1 MAATPLDPLVEGA
14 RKGKTALEG
23 LVTGANKVLDA
34 LKNTHGTFEALSGT
48 GNRFNND
55 MVEMAI
61 AAANARMPLKEFSEL
76 LQQNSENFAA
86 LGGNVNRGSQEFVKL
101 AKEFNTSGLAENL
114 RQMGFSAGELNE
126 ILALQVGFQKSSF
139 DRSAEGQRKAAAG
152 AAEFAYE
159 LDRLTQLTGQSRRD
173 QEDNLK
179 RAQADMKLEAK
190 FREIG
195 FAKGP
200 EEEAKARAMFK
211 ENFAVFAAKGMGD
224 MYKEM
229 VAMNT
234 VTSQNAQTQF
244 AISGKAGQEAMRSAI
259 ELGRGN
265 TELAKAATERAEIE
279 VMNLQRSRAFN
290 SIAMYASGTVGE
302 VARQTMAANDKA
314 YHGMQAT
321 MKEYGIDVNN
331 VNEAL
336 KKQAEEIKKE
346 QNARS
351 GITSAMITGK
361 VQLETA
367 YAAFMERMLGGINRD
382 QKLNESLLT
391 FSKQFSQTQPG
402 DLPKDTIRRYEQALK
417 EQKPGGTPAS
427 AASAQEM
434 YSRMI
439 GQMGGDF
446 AVQLGAQAAK
456 GLVDVTKTLISGG
469 LGAAENII
477 NAVDINL
484 SGDIK
489 TDKEPKTGRAGGTLG
504 ETGNVIE
511 PKDVQALLHKGEMVL
526 TPEQQRNMMT
536 NIRTDAIADV
546 MHKMVNTASKTS
558 PTDTFAVKDLQK
570 IAKDI
575 TSVASKVEVINWP
588 KNFTGAAANPP
599 AQTKSTETKPTEVK
613 PSDKKEEKKTDPR
626 QDLAK
631 QMPTQASVRSVDNQ
645 IDRAEEIKN
654 AMPSIASLFI
664 KDQEDE
670 LETAAE
676 QFSGVFKDLI
686 PIQELE
692 TTQEE
697 FRSKFNENQKR
708 LIEDYKNSSEE
719 NRFFAAEEQRAAM
732 EEDLKLLQKK
742 NAEIERLTEE
752 RNKRELT
759 EEEESQLAEETMNR
773 DALRKLVEDRQD
785 HIDVI
790 ENIEQYAYER
800 DLEKQ
805 VENAKAFADQKA
817 KAQAEELESLGGIT
831 DAALQARQEFLN
843 QLDSSFTEDEYGE
856 GGEAIGGEMDSSFAE
871 DESEYVQAAIQDLTE
886 QIPNIGNSL
895 TEFIE
900 DEYGLGGDAIGGE
913 MDSAFAEDEDSYVAE
928 ALKAFNE
935 QVPKLT
941 TTFNEFSENAEEDV
955 DSTSEFNGYNDPE
968 TAITD
973 LTEQIAGLK
982 EFEQDEY
989 GLGGEAI
996 GGEMDSSFAEDEY
1009 GVGGEAVNEAAQNL
1023 VDQIQGL
1030 KEFEEDEYGEGG
1042 EAIGGDD
1049 NGDDY
1054 SGASLLEDLRNQ
1066 IPDSMMD
1073 DAAYAAGPGDA
1084 SIAGMDYADGGPGDS
1099 SIAGMDYATEQDK
1112 RLEVS
1117 GMDKKGKPQT
1127 ESNFT
1132 PITMD
1137 MFTLGPDGLPIA
1149 KPKAEAKTIPA
1160 AVKKDEN
1167 QSDAE
1172 TKRLQRQNDAK
1183 KVEDDK
1189 KSEPKTAQPEA
1200 KPQSKTLDDVVK
1212 TLESL
1217 NTSIGKLTQKVEET
1231 SNKEISAMKSM
1242 DGNLFKR

>member
-14 RKGKTALEG
+14 SKGKAALER
-23 LVTGANKVLDA
+23 LATGANKTVDA
-34 LKNTHGTFEALSGT
+34 LKNTHNTFEALSGT

-76 LQQNSENFAA
+76 LQQNSETFAA

-234 VTSQNAQTQF
+234 VTSQAAQTQF

-382 QKLNESLLT
+382 QKLNESLLS

-417 EQKPGGTPAS
+417 EQKPGGPPAD
-427 AASAQEM
+427 ASFQEM

-439 GQMGGDF
+439 GKMGGDF

-484 SGDIK
+484 AGDIK

-599 AQTKSTETKPTEVK
+599 AQTKPAETKPTEVK
-613 PSDKKEEKKTDPR
+613 PSDKKEEKKNDPR

-631 QMPTQASVRSVDNQ
+631 QVPTQASVRSVDNQ

-697 FRSKFNENQKR
+697 FRSKFNENQRR

-719 NRFFAAEEQRAAM
+719 NRFFAAEEQRSAM

-856 GGEAIGGEMDSSFAE
+856 GGDAIGGEMDPSFAE

-955 DSTSEFNGYNDPE
+955 DSTSEFNGYTDPE

-996 GGEMDSSFAEDEY
+996 GGEMDSAFAEDEDSY
-1009 GVGGEAVNEAAQNL
+1009 VAEALKGFQNL
-1023 VDQIQGL
+1023 
-1030 KEFEEDEYGEGG
+1030 
-1042 EAIGGDD
+1042 
-1049 NGDDY
+1049 
-1054 SGASLLEDLRNQ
+1054 
-1066 IPDSMMD
+1066 IPDSMID
-1073 DAAYAAGPGDA
+1073 DAAYAAGPGDP
-1084 SIAGMDYADGGPGDS
+1084 SVAGFDAYGGPGDAS
-1099 SIAGMDYATEQDK
+1099 VAGIDYTEEKDQ
-1112 RLEVS
+1112 RLNVS
-1117 GMDKKGKPQT
+1117 GLDKKGKPQT
-1127 ESNFT
+1127 ESNFS

-1183 KVEDDK
+1183 KAEDDK

>member
-1 MAATPLDPLVEGA
+1 MADSVNQLTDGA
-14 RKGKTALEG
+14 GKVAKGFEG
-23 LVTGANKVLDA
+23 LAAGTRKVRDA
-34 LKNTHGTFEALSGT
+34 IKDTHSTFEALSGT

-55 MVEMAI
+55 MVELAI
-61 AAANARMPLKEFSEL
+61 AAANARMPLKDFANL
-76 LQQNSENFAA
+76 LKDNSENFAA
-86 LGGNVNRGSQEFVKL
+86 LGGNVSKGGQVFTDFSKAFH
-101 AKEFNTSGLAENL
+101 TSGVAENL
-114 RQMGFSAGELNE
+114 RQIGFTTGELNE
-126 ILALQVGFQKSSF
+126 ILALSVGFQKSSF
-139 DRSAEGQRKAAAG
+139 DKSAEGQRKAATG

-159 LDRLTQLTGQSRRD
+159 LDRLTQLTGQSRRE

-234 VTSQNAQTQF
+234 VTSQAAQTQF
-244 AISGKAGQEAMRSAI
+244 AISGKAGQAAMQSAI

-290 SIAMYASGTVGE
+290 RIAMYASGTVGE

-314 YHGMQAT
+314 YHGMLST

-351 GITSAMITGK
+351 GITSALITSK
-361 VQLETA
+361 MQLEAA
-367 YAAFMERMLGGINRD
+367 YAGFMERIVGGVN
-382 QKLNESLLT
+382 KNKELNDSLLT

-402 DLPKDTIRRYEQALK
+402 DLPKDTMKRFEQALK
-417 EQKPGGTPAS
+417 EQKPGGTPAN
-427 AASAQEM
+427 AASTQEM
-434 YSRMI
+434 YARLF
-439 GQMGGDF
+439 GQAGGDF
-446 AVQLGAQAAK
+446 AVQLGSK
-456 GLVDVTKTLISGG
+456 ISSGLVDMTRSMVSGG
-469 LGAAENII
+469 LGAIDNII

-489 TDKEPKTGRAGGTLG
+489 TNKEPKTGRAGGTLG
-504 ETGNVIE
+504 ETGNVVE
-511 PKDVQALLHKGEMVL
+511 PKDVHALLHKGEMVL

-536 NIRTDAIADV
+536 NVRTDAIADI
-546 MHKMVNTASKTS
+546 MHKMVNTSSKTG
-558 PTDTFAVKDLQK
+558 PADTFAVKDLQK

-588 KNFTGAAANPP
+588 KNFMGVAANPP
-599 AQTKSTETKPTEVK
+599 AQTKPSETKPTEVK
-613 PSDKKEEKKTDPR
+613 PSDKKEEKKSDPR
-626 QDLAK
+626 QELAK

-645 IDRAEEIKN
+645 IDRAEEIRN

-732 EEDLKLLQKK
+732 EQDLKLLQTK

-759 EEEESQLAEETMNR
+759 EEEEFQLAEETMNR

-790 ENIEQYAYER
+790 ENIDQYAYER

-805 VENAKAFADQKA
+805 VENAKVFADQKA
-817 KAQAEELESLGGIT
+817 KAQSEELESLGGIT

-856 GGEAIGGEMDSSFAE
+856 GG
-871 DESEYVQAAIQDLTE
+871 
-886 QIPNIGNSL
+886 
-895 TEFIE
+895 
-900 DEYGLGGDAIGGE
+900 DAIGGE
-913 MDSAFAEDEDSYVAE
+913 MDRAFVEDEDSYVAE

-941 TTFNEFSENAEEDV
+941 TTFNEFSENAEEV
-955 DSTSEFNGYNDPE
+955 DSTSEFNDYNNPE

-973 LTEQIAGLK
+973 LTEQIQGLK

-989 GLGGEAI
+989 GDGGEAI
-996 GGEMDSSFAEDEY
+996 GGEMDSAFAEDEDSY
-1009 GVGGEAVNEAAQNL
+1009 VAEALKGFQNL
-1023 VDQIQGL
+1023 
-1030 KEFEEDEYGEGG
+1030 
-1042 EAIGGDD
+1042 
-1049 NGDDY
+1049 
-1054 SGASLLEDLRNQ
+1054 
-1066 IPDSMMD
+1066 IPDSMID

-1084 SIAGMDYADGGPGDS
+1084 SIAGFDHVAGKLKKFQDLVPTTIEFSDDMRAGEDIQPIATGTDSMAEDAAYAAGPGDA
-1099 SIAGMDYATEQDK
+1099 SIAGFDHVAEALKGFQNLIPDSMIDDAAYAAGPGNASVAGIDYAEEKDQ
-1112 RLEVS
+1112 RLNVS
-1117 GMDKKGKPQT
+1117 GLDKKGKPQT
-1127 ESNFT
+1127 ESNFS

-1183 KVEDDK
+1183 KAEDDK
-1189 KSEPKTAQPEA
+1189 KSEPKPAITEA

-1212 TLESL
+1212 ILESL